1 MNSGRRDQPALT
13 VTVFWTLA
21 AALLLAGCID
31 LAPQPDPTRV
41 FVLKAPAM
49 GGGLPEDGGWE
60 VGIRRI
66 DLPDYLLNPKMVVRR
81 EGFEIVHSEFN
92 RWGENL
98 DKAIGRV
105 LGDPLRKW
113 SFIDIVSTVPWS
125 SKIAHDFEI
134 SIQIDRFE
142 GIGRSAAQLDARW
155 SITRGDSDD
164 VLQVGYTSAK
174 RDWNGSDYLALASAL
189 SDALATLA
197 ADIAGGL
204 SAAE

>member
-1 MNSGRRDQPALT
+1 MSSDPSAARPSPWELEVAPPLDRWDDWTELDGAAWPERVERTYRLVPTICFNCESGCG
-13 VTVFWTLA
+13 
-21 AALLLAGCID
+21 LLAYVD
-31 LAPQPDPTRV
+31 RD
-41 FVLKAPAM
+41 
-49 GGGLPEDGGWE
+49 
-60 VGIRRI
+60 
-66 DLPDYLLNPKMVVRR
+66 
-81 EGFEIVHSEFN
+81 S
-92 RWGENL
+92 GE
-98 DKAIGRV
+98 
-105 LGDPLRKW
+105 
-113 SFIDIVSTVPWS
+113 
-125 SKIAHDFEI
+125 
-134 SIQIDRFE
+134 IDRFE